1 MYIPL
6 NSYIFSK
13 TSKVK
18 VGLLTHFFGKSLFEI
33 YKFEDKIAK
42 PILLTN
48 TPLGCLLDTGS
59 PTVFNTC
66 RWVRL
71 PLSDSVEP
79 EWSWISPR
87 EARLE
92 AAERM
97 IHNHEAETWWVQA
110 IHWKLWREVTFH
122 SFEPTVLIAVLEY
135 LCALASLRS
144 QRSKVLCTSLEIT
157 FWCRVVP
164 FTLPFKIPC
173 SGPRHPK

>member
-1 MYIPL
+1 MGIFFESSFEGVGGGKYMYIPL

-18 VGLLTHFFGKSLFEI
+18 VGLLTHFFGKSLVEI
-33 YKFEDKIAK
+33 YKLEDKIAK

-48 TPLGCLLDTGS
+48 TPLGCLKETGS
-59 PTVFNTC
+59 PTVSNTC

-97 IHNHEAETWWVQA
+97 IHNHEAEPGEGYRQFTWRLFDAGSYGKKSLFILLSPQFW
-110 IHWKLWREVTFH
+110 L
-122 SFEPTVLIAVLEY
+122 
-135 LCALASLRS
+135 LCWNTCA
-144 QRSKVLCTSLEIT
+144 
-157 FWCRVVP
+157 P
-164 FTLPFKIPC
+164 
-173 SGPRHPK
+173 